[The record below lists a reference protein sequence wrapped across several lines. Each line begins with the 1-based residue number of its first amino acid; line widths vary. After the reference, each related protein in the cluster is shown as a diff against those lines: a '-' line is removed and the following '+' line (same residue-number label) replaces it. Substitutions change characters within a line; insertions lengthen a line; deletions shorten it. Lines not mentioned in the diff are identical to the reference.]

1 MLLVKE
7 EDKLTLEQ
15 SLNVKV
21 PHSVITLMD
30 VRGQHWLTQ
39 LTQAQMTQYQ
49 GLLCENPRIKLEAV
63 KTLNPATFLPI
74 APGAPENDCLEILDE
89 IYSS

>member
-15 SLNVKV
+15 NLNVKV

-39 LTQAQMTQYQ
+39 AQMTRYQ

-74 APGAPENDCLEILDE
+74 TPGAPEHDCLEILDE